1 MASYDEIDDEENGP
15 YEEGTHATL
24 EKIKQYQTNAMHSTS
39 SFCASSFLFS
49 SFLVLLLIPFDTCH
63 ISF

>member
-24 EKIKQYQTNAMHSTS
+24 EKIKQYQSSAMHSTS
-39 SFCASSFLFS
+39 SCASSFLSS